1 MTRPPRTFVAH
12 PRHPLTGKQFTLR
25 ARTKRELEAY
35 LAHLDKLR
43 EGLRLGTLTD
53 HEVAHTL
60 RRLRKHGRRTL
71 EQAARAYMERPHLSP
86 NTRRRVASNL
96 ATHLRELAS
105 LPLEALEAPRL
116 AAWLERCGRSLTGGT
131 LTVLWRTLRA
141 VMRFALERGW
151 IDRCPW
157 GSWRPTLRGKASSRL
172 PREAARH
179 AGELRALLDA
189 ARELDELAARREPLA
204 CSAVKIAA
212 AAFLGLRAGEL
223 AGLRWSDVD
232 AAAGVVAIVR
242 QGGDGG
248 GRATK
253 ARRVDVI
260 AAVSELF
267 EALEDWRLYL
277 EQVLL
282 YAPEGPVFP
291 CAWRSVEGRP
301 LPYLERAEVLTRA
314 ELRAAVER
322 AGLPH
327 AERWTPHSLRDT
339 FVTLEA
345 EGAAGDLAAVAERSR
360 HASIGSLV
368 RYLRARTREPAPPR
382 MLLNGAKS
390 APRLKA

>member
-1 MTRPPRTFVAH
+1 VNRPPRAFVAH

-25 ARTKRELEAY
+25 AKTKRELEAY

-96 ATHLRELAS
+96 ATHLHELAP

-116 AAWLERCGRSLTGGT
+116 AAWLERCGRTLTGGT

-141 VMRFALERGW
+141 VVRFALERGW
-151 IDRCPW
+151 LDRCPW
-157 GSWRPTLRGKASSRL
+157 GSWRPSIRGKPSTRL

-179 AGELRALLDA
+179 VGELRALIEA
-189 ARELDELAARREPLA
+189 ARELDVASRVIGAN
-204 CSAVKIAA
+204 SAIKIAL

-223 AGLRWSDVD
+223 AGLRWSDLD
-232 AAAGVVAIVR
+232 WPAQVVAIVR
-242 QGGDGG
+242 QGE
-248 GRATK
+248 GRPTK
-253 ARRVDVI
+253 ARRVDLV
-260 AAVSELF
+260 AAVPELF
-267 EALEDWRLYL
+267 AML
-277 EQVLL
+277 EQWRVYLDGFAL
-282 YAPEGPVFP
+282 YAIDGPILP
-291 CAWRSVEGRP
+291 CMWRSSMREPR
-301 LPYLERAEVLTRA
+301 PYLERAEVLTRA